1 MAQDTLPYRR
11 GEFTTLSTVLSVR
24 RSADAFLYAE
34 SRSALSAEPNCGEK
48 RKHSFKESGKACG
61 IAENTLE
68 NAKKCPE
75 TMFPGTG
82 LIKFV

>member
-34 SRSALSAEPNCGEK
+34 SRSALSAEPNYGEK
-48 RKHSFKESGKACG
+48 RKHSFKESGKTCELRR
-61 IAENTLE
+61 I
-68 NAKKCPE
+68 P
-75 TMFPGTG
+75 
-82 LIKFV
+82 

>member
-34 SRSALSAEPNCGEK
+34 SRSALSAEPNCGETQTQLQRIWK
-48 RKHSFKESGKACG
+48 DLR

>member
-34 SRSALSAEPNCGEK
+34 SRSALSAEPNCGENINTASK
-48 RKHSFKESGKACG
+48 NLERP
-61 IAENTLE
+61 AELRRI
-68 NAKKCPE
+68 P
-75 TMFPGTG
+75 
-82 LIKFV
+82 